1 MKNKARIVYR
11 AFYSIISILSFSV
24 FLFFVII
31 SIQRLLRYE
40 TSISL
45 DVKSTAETEF
55 PAFTICPQ
63 YEEAYKKD
71 ILSQYG
77 SDPGKIRDLIFPK
90 NANMSANDFFEMVT
104 YSVNEIVKS
113 VEIKV
118 SNKEKPGK
126 NSGEDEVPIIIDDS
140 TWISQ
145 TYILF
150 GRCYTYAVPDE
161 YVKSKVNMKES
172 IFEARSDIEYHI
184 PD

>member
-11 AFYSIISILSFSV
+11 AFYSIISISSFSV

-45 DVKSTAETEF
+45 DVRSTAETEF

-90 NANMSANDFFEMVT
+90 NVNMSANEFFEMVT
-104 YSVNEIVKS
+104 YSVSEIVKS
-113 VEIKV
+113 GKIKV
-118 SNKEKPGK
+118 SNKEKPGE
-126 NSGEDEVPIIIDDS
+126 NPGEDTIPMIVDDS

-150 GRCYTYAVPDE
+150 GRCYTYSVPDE
-161 YVKSKVNMKES
+161 YVKSKVMIRKGC
-172 IFEARSDIEYHI
+172 
-184 PD
+184 

>member
-45 DVKSTAETEF
+45 DVKSSAETEF

-77 SDPGKIRDLIFPK
+77 SDSAAIRGLNFPK
-90 NANMSANDFFEMVT
+90 NVNMSANDFFDMVT
-104 YSVNEIVKS
+104 YSISEIVKS
-113 VEIKV
+113 GEIKV

-126 NSGEDEVPIIIDDS
+126 KPGEGKIPIIVDDS

-150 GRCYTYAVPDE
+150 GRCYTYAVPDK
-161 YVKSKVNMKES
+161 YVKSEVF
-172 IFEARSDIEYHI
+172 I
-184 PD
+184 